1 MTAHVS
7 TPALTEQFVLVER
20 AKVKVPGAAHD
31 GTAPPLTLAMVTES
45 EADEGETYCG
55 LRTLTDA
62 LVAGSFQ
69 LSVTFAVF
77 FQLDG
82 LVVGA
87 VVGALVGVLP
97 GEPPGTVVEPPP
109 PPPPQP
115 ARTRVRATRSPLVVE
130 FTAFVS

>member
-1 MTAHVS
+1 
-7 TPALTEQFVLVER
+7 
-20 AKVKVPGAAHD
+20 
-31 GTAPPLTLAMVTES
+31 MVTES
-45 EADEGETYCG
+45 EADDDETYCG

-69 LSVTFAVF
+69 LRVTFAVF

-82 LVVGA
+82 LVVGLL
-87 VVGALVGVLP
+87 VGAMVGVAP
-97 GEPPGTVVEPPP
+97 GDPPGTAVEP

-115 ARTRVRATRSPLVVE
+115 ARTKVRAMRSPLVVE